1 MGTMRGR
8 FLDGLALGLL
18 LGFIISTVTLWLIDS
33 TKGMIHDFLGD
44 HLTHFFTL
52 AAAGLALWGVSRQI
66 QSNVELA
73 EHHRKA
79 KLDAARS
86 SLPIVLS
93 NINEMCNAR
102 CDAIS
107 RGNKMRPENKHWEI
121 TDFEL
126 STLRSCIEHAE
137 GREKDLMQQI
147 IRVYQVLVARWRRS
161 EFTDLFSSDVLPEGH
176 HGLFERSKQFYAML
190 NWITL
195 RAISDALF
203 DYARGEVSNPDQ
215 KAMKGSVFFTL
226 RHIGSGGSE
235 GDHGWLL
242 TNNKNYSDFLER
254 QIERNHVAFID
265 DDWR

>member
-1 MGTMRGR
+1 MRGR
-8 FLDGLALGLL
+8 FLCGLALGLL
-18 LGFIISTVTLWLIDS
+18 LGFAISTGSLWVIGS
-33 TKGMIHDFLGD
+33 TQGVVREFFDD

-52 AAAGLALWGVSRQI
+52 TAAGLALWGVSRQI

-93 NINEMCNAR
+93 NIHEMCEAR

-107 RGNKMRPENKHWEI
+107 RGDKSHPADKHWEI

-137 GREKDLMQQI
+137 GIEKGLMQQI
-147 IRVYQVLVARWRRS
+147 IRVYQVLIARWRGS
-161 EFTDLFSSDVLPEGH
+161 EFTDLFSADVLSESDH
-176 HGLFERSKQFYAML
+176 RFLDRLDQFHAML

-195 RAISDALF
+195 RAIGDALF
-203 DYARGEVSNPDQ
+203 DYARGEDSNPD
-215 KAMKGSVFFTL
+215 KDEMKRSIFFTL
-226 RHIGSGGSE
+226 RYVGSGGSD
-235 GDHGWLL
+235 GGSGWLL
-242 TNNKNYSDFLER
+242 TNNPNYSDFLDR
-254 QIERNHVAFID
+254 QVENNKVSFID
-265 DDWR
+265 DQWK

>member
-1 MGTMRGR
+1 MRGR

-18 LGFIISTVTLWLIDS
+18 FGFVISTGSFWLIDS
-33 TKGMIHDFLGD
+33 TQGVVREFFDD

-52 AAAGLALWGVSRQI
+52 TAAGLALWGVSRQI

-93 NINEMCNAR
+93 NIHEICEVR

-107 RGNKMRPENKHWEI
+107 RGDKTRPEDKHWEI
-121 TDFEL
+121 TDFEM

-137 GREKDLMQQI
+137 GTEKDLMQQI
-147 IRVYQVLVARWRRS
+147 IRVYQVLIARWRS
-161 EFTDLFSSDVLPEGH
+161 TEFTDLFTEDVLADDDHRLLDRLE
-176 HGLFERSKQFYAML
+176 QFYAML

-195 RAISDALF
+195 RAIGDALF
-203 DYARGEVSNPDQ
+203 DYARGEDSNPDRDE
-215 KAMKGSVFFTL
+215 MKKSIFFTL
-226 RHIGSGGSE
+226 RHLGSGGS
-235 GDHGWLL
+235 GGGSGWLL
-242 TNNKNYSDFLER
+242 TNNSDYSDFLNR

-265 DDWR
+265 DDWK

>member
-1 MGTMRGR
+1 MRGR

-18 LGFIISTVTLWLIDS
+18 LGFVISTGTLWLIDS
-33 TKGMIHDFLGD
+33 TQAVVREFADD

-52 AAAGLALWGVSRQI
+52 TAAGFALWGVSRQI

-93 NINEMCNAR
+93 NIHEMCSTR

-107 RGNKMRPENKHWEI
+107 RGDKTRPEGKHWEI

-137 GREKDLMQQI
+137 ENEKELMQQI
-147 IRVYQVLVARWRRS
+147 IRVYQVLIARWRRS
-161 EFTDLFSSDVLPEGH
+161 EFVDLFSSDDLEEGDYRI
-176 HGLFERSKQFYAML
+176 LDRLMQFDAMQGWL
-190 NWITL
+190 TL

-203 DYARGEVSNPDQ
+203 DYARGEDSNPN
-215 KAMKGSVFFTL
+215 KEEMKKSVFLSL
-226 RHIGSGGSE
+226 RFINSGGSD
-235 GDHGWLL
+235 GDGGWNL
-242 TNNKNYSDFLER
+242 TNNTNYSNFLDR
-254 QIERNHVAFID
+254 LIKKNHVTFID
-265 DDWR
+265 DDWK

>member
-1 MGTMRGR
+1 MRGR

-18 LGFIISTVTLWLIDS
+18 LGFVISTGTLWLIDS
-33 TKGMIHDFLGD
+33 TQAVVREFFDD

-52 AAAGLALWGVSRQI
+52 TAAGLALWGVSRQI
-66 QSNVELA
+66 QSNVDLA

-93 NINEMCNAR
+93 NIHEMCEAR

-107 RGNKMRPENKHWEI
+107 RGDKTRSEDKHWEI

-137 GREKDLMQQI
+137 GTENELMQQI
-147 IRVYQVLVARWRRS
+147 IRVYQVLIARWRMS
-161 EFTDLFSSDVLPEGH
+161 EFADLFSSDVLDEGDH
-176 HGLFERSKQFYAML
+176 RLLNRLEQFHAML
-190 NWITL
+190 NWLTL

-203 DYARGEVSNPDQ
+203 DYARGEDSNPN
-215 KAMKGSVFFTL
+215 KEEMKKSVFFSL
-226 RHIGSGGSE
+226 RHIGSGGSD
-235 GDHGWLL
+235 GGGGWLL
-242 TNNKNYSDFLER
+242 TNNANYSNFLDR
-254 QIERNHVAFID
+254 LIKKNRVTFID
-265 DDWR
+265 DDWK